1 MSVSARG
8 NSIKNVGAEKLA
20 QSLHNNRV
28 LTHLDISNN
37 PIGDNE
43 AFRKF
48 FDALRFR
55 SSLISLN
62 ISNCFRLTQ
71 CEVKTVVSSNE
82 SDRNTS
88 EEEDESSLESSSDDE
103 EVPTKSRQK
112 QWEKVY
118 DDESRQF
125 YFANRESGESRWDKP
140 TVDEGYWSSEDDTSV
155 ADESKVEKPFY
166 HIKVRRLLLGTN
178 QMMRRMKTETHHAMA
193 IVN

>member
-1 MSVSARG
+1 M
-8 NSIKNVGAEKLA
+8 
-20 QSLHNNRV
+20 
-28 LTHLDISNN
+28 THLDISNN

-71 CEVKTVVSSNE
+71 CEVKTCLSSSE

-88 EEEDESSLESSSDDE
+88 EDEDESSLESDDE
-103 EVPTKSRQK
+103 EVPTKIRQK
-112 QWEKVY
+112 QWERVY

-155 ADESKVEKPFY
+155 ADESKGRNRSIILKLDDCY
-166 HIKVRRLLLGTN
+166 LGMN

-193 IVN
+193 TVD